1 MLGLGTGIV
10 KGGGRLNNLGIIT
23 DNLVLKHNY
32 DTSQVR
38 QVSTGAAFFDGTD
51 DYISLGTSLNLG
63 TDDFSISAWIYFNE
77 STNQY
82 IINKKQDAN
91 NYWFLRTQG
100 TDSLQFFTKV
110 GGTTIMDRGYDGSGV
125 PSADIPHNT
134 WTHCVVTCD
143 RSDGSSGIKI
153 YANGV
158 KGNTDGG
165 ASATDMDN
173 TGDLR
178 LGNDGGSA
186 FMDGYMTNVGI
197 WSRVLTGAE
206 VKSIMWKNY
215 DQLISSEKTSMV
227 SWWNLSTDANDSHG
241 SNNGTLS

>member
-1 MLGLGTGIV
+1 MLSLGNSLLNQKRLKKSIV
-10 KGGGRLNNLGIIT
+10 T
-23 DNLVLKHNY
+23 DNLLLRHDYAGGAV
-32 DTSQVR
+32 Q

-51 DYISLGTSLNLG
+51 DYISLSTSFNLG
-63 TDDFSISAWIYFNE
+63 TDDFSISVWVYFNE

-82 IINKKQDAN
+82 IISNRQN
-91 NYWFLRTQG
+91 SINYWFFRTQG
-100 TDSLQFFTKV
+100 TDSLQFYAVV
-110 GGTTIMDRGYDGSGV
+110 GGTAIMDRGYDGSGV

-165 ASATDMDN
+165 ASTTDIGN

-197 WSRVLTGAE
+197 WNRVLTGAE

-215 DQLISSEKTSMV
+215 DKLTSSEKTNLV
-227 SWWNLSTDANDSHG
+227 SWWNLSEDANDSHG